1 MDIKIEQTTDSRD
14 GTIAHMEQYIERLI
28 DVLTVALD
36 GLVPT
41 ATVNQQNLAYYTVRE
56 MLLKI
61 KKENK

>member
-28 DVLTVALD
+28 DVLTVALE

-41 ATVNQQNLAYYTVRE
+41 ATVNQQNLA
-56 MLLKI
+56 
-61 KKENK
+61 